1 MHNSNF
7 TARKKNQ
14 GFSLMELMIAV
25 AIVGIIAAIA
35 IPSYNG
41 YVVQS
46 RRTDAVAFLMAVAG
60 DQVRFFSENNSYATS
75 MTALGYANDAE
86 PSENG
91 HYTVSVTSTSSSVYT
106 LTATPA
112 GDQTK
117 DTACANF
124 TIDSIGTK
132 NISGTATRAD
142 CW

>member
-1 MHNSNF
+1 MIDLKQTKKH
-7 TARKKNQ
+7 KNQ
-14 GFSLMELMIAV
+14 GFSLMELMVAV

-41 YVVQS
+41 YVLQS
-46 RRTDAVAFLMAVAG
+46 RRTDAVAFLLEAAG
-60 DQVRFFSENNSYATS
+60 EQVRFFSENNAYATT
-75 MTALGYANDAE
+75 MTMLGYGNNAE

-91 HYTVSVTSTSSSVYT
+91 HYTISVTSTASNVFT

-112 GDQTK
+112 GDQAR
-117 DTACANF
+117 DLECANF

-132 NISGTATRAD
+132 NVSGTATRAD